1 MSNISVTQEVDS
13 MEKLLINADD
23 FIGARELRENL
34 PSILKDVKEE
44 YRTVVVTT
52 NGKPAGV
59 LLSVD
64 AYVDLLETIDD
75 LQNVELLAEIEKS
88 RKDIAAG
95 KGISLD
101 EYDKK
106 RRAKESAIKKKKQKR
121 DI

>member
-1 MSNISVTQEVDS
+1 

-75 LQNVELLAEIEKS
+75 LQNVELLAEIEQS
-88 RKDIAAG
+88 RKDIADG
-95 KGISLD
+95 KGMDID
-101 EYDKK
+101 EYIEK
-106 RRAKESAIKKKKQKR
+106 RLKKKAKKKSKKVA
-121 DI
+121 

>member
-1 MSNISVTQEVDS
+1 MTSSASKPRMKRSSIRS
-13 MEKLLINADD
+13 DD

-34 PSILKDVKEE
+34 PSILRDVKEE

-75 LQNVELLAEIEKS
+75 LKNVELLAEIEQS

-106 RRAKESAIKKKKQKR
+106 RRAKESAMKKKKQKR